1 MSKLILEEET
11 YKVIGACIKV
21 HKNLGNGFSEAVYHE
36 AVSKELSSGEI
47 PYEQQKKLPIYYEG
61 AELSSDFVADFVCF
75 NKIIVEIKAIGALNE
90 NIKHQTLNY
99 LKSTNL
105 EVGLL
110 INFGGPSLTWKRFV
124 NTSSLTT

>member
-1 MSKLILEEET
+1 MSKLVLEEET

-36 AVSKELSSGEI
+36 ALEKELANAEI
-47 PYEQQKKLPIYYEG
+47 PFEQGKKLSIFYEG
-61 AELSSDFVADFVCF
+61 NKLNESSVADFVCF
-75 NKIIVEIKAIGALNE
+75 DKIVVEIQSIDFLNS
-90 NIKHQTLNY
+90 NIKQQALNY

-110 INFGGPSLTWKRFV
+110 INFGENSLTWKRFIHTPL
-124 NTSSLTT
+124 N